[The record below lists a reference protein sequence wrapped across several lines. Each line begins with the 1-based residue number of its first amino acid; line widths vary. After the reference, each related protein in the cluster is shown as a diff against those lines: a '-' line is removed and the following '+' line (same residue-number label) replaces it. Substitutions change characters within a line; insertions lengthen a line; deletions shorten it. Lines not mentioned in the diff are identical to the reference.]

1 MCLLVVPLRLQERK
15 LHINGLQ
22 NEWNPRVTSVSW
34 QPLAVRGEKLSRNE
48 AAALIAAPGNDR
60 KAAERALSQAEKGN
74 IQISNQTRKALEQ
87 ATSGKKKNN

>member
-34 QPLAVRGEKLSRNE
+34 QPLAVEEKN
-48 AAALIAAPGNDR
+48 
-60 KAAERALSQAEKGN
+60 
-74 IQISNQTRKALEQ
+74 
-87 ATSGKKKNN
+87 